1 MPDYDPALERLVR
14 GARTDLAT
22 RLGVTEDTIG
32 VRSAQAVTWSDA
44 SLGCPQPGM
53 AYAQVPEDGTFI
65 ELEHAGTVYPYHSG
79 GSRAEPFL
87 CEQVEPK
94 APPPRIDY

>member
-1 MPDYDPALERLVR
+1 MPDYDPSLEAFVR
-14 GARTDLAT
+14 SARTDLAA
-22 RLGVTEDTIG
+22 RLGVSEDVIA

-79 GSRAEPFL
+79 GSRPEPFL
-87 CEQVEPK
+87 CQQSGPK
-94 APPPRIDY
+94 NPPPTIDY